1 MSDTKDLYSRI
12 NIYTATATADCY
24 STGDVITTAEDYSV
38 DIDHQIQIYD
48 AIETDIDH
56 EVNIYE
62 SYAVDLDQQVVVCI
76 PLSSDIDHQ
85 VQIYE
90 TSQTAI
96 DEQVRL
102 QGLYRLSARQTIPAV
117 VTSTDDLFSTAE
129 VITQLD
135 LDHQVVVYIPDDVRI
150 DHQEMIYDAD
160 ETDIDHEINI
170 YESYAIDTDHQVVI
184 CIPFSSD
191 IDHQVQIYEN
201 LETDIDH
208 QSQVFENDETAI
220 DEQVQIYEEYRCD
233 IDEQI
238 HLVGF
243 LLAATGNVGLL
254 DWHFD
259 LPSEAEVITQLDI
272 DHRVNIYENDE
283 TDIDHQVQIYEND
296 ETDIDHQEMIYDSYS
311 TDIDHQVNIFTGAYT
326 VDIDHQVKII
336 LVIPSPMFVVY
347 EADESEIHDY
357 TNRVESIGVIRR
369 FLDKSFGIT
378 QVGNV
383 DVVCENSDKAHT
395 YLHPDGDFYPT
406 SKYIWTWAKITCGW
420 GVDLDQNVQAQF
432 QGLVETLELTERR
445 ECNFVIVDIIKELLD
460 GKLADAITFD
470 QNLVDTTPLESLNPI
485 HIVEYLINEVLGV
498 EVFDFDTETFV
509 AACDPAS
516 FDDAYADCSTV
527 VVNDT
532 TWPDESSVIEII
544 QDALKLVQG
553 WIYTGGNGR
562 IKAKVYPGVLST
574 GLEKHFIG
582 SETSDDRKIMNFRLH
597 PSRRDVINYIRWTY
611 GQANNEYGPT
621 LGVASIAQYGYR
633 PLELSTGWEVDTSV
647 LLHISGQLL
656 FRYQQPPDIITFGT
670 SNLYGSGDG
679 LDAELGEVIKVTDDG
694 IGIEDRY
701 FFIIEKRDDLLGRQ
715 SELVA
720 EEYAAT

>member
-12 NIYTATATADCY
+12 TIYTATATETDDCY
-24 STGDVITTAEDYSV
+24 STGEVITTAEDYSV
-38 DIDHQIQIYD
+38 DIDHQVQIFD
-48 AIETDIDH
+48 ATETDIDH

-62 SYAVDLDQQVVVCI
+62 SYAVDLDHQIVVCI

-85 VQIYE
+85 
-90 TSQTAI
+90 
-96 DEQVRL
+96 EQ
-102 QGLYRLSARQTIPAV
+102 
-117 VTSTDDLFSTAE
+117 
-129 VITQLD
+129 
-135 LDHQVVVYIPDDVRI
+135 
-150 DHQEMIYDAD
+150 IYDAD
-160 ETDIDHEINI
+160 SIDIDHEVNI
-170 YESYAIDTDHQVVI
+170 YESYAVDLDHQIVVW
-184 CIPFSSD
+184 IPLSSD
-191 IDHQVQIYEN
+191 IDHQNQIYDAAETDIDHHEQIYEN

-208 QSQVFENDETAI
+208 QSQIFENDETDI

-243 LLAATGNVGLL
+243 LLPAIGNVGLP
-254 DWHFD
+254 DWHSD

-272 DHRVNIYENDE
+272 DHQIQIYSSDE
-283 TDIDHQVQIYEND
+283 TDIDHQVEIYSVDEVDIDHQVQIYSVDEVDIDHQVQIYSVDEVDIDHQVQIYEAD
-296 ETDIDHQEMIYDSYS
+296 EVDIDHHVEIYSSDT
-311 TDIDHQVNIFTGAYT
+311 TDIDHQVNIFTT
-326 VDIDHQVKII
+326 PDSVDIDHQVKII
-336 LVIPSPMFVVY
+336 LVIPSPMFLIY

-369 FLDKSFGIT
+369 YLGKSFGIT
-378 QVGNV
+378 QVSNV
-383 DVVCENSDKAHT
+383 DVVCENSDKVHT

-432 QGLVETLELTERR
+432 QGLVETLELTEARS
-445 ECNFVIVDIIKELLD
+445 CNFVIVDILKEIID
-460 GKLADAITFD
+460 GKLATAITFD

-485 HIVEYLINEVLGV
+485 HIVEYLINEVLGA
-498 EVFDFDTETFV
+498 EVFDFSTETFV
-509 AACDPAS
+509 AACDPNS
-516 FDDAYADCSTV
+516 FDAAYTACSTY

-532 TWPDESSVIEII
+532 TWPAESSIIQMI

-553 WIYTGGNGR
+553 WIYTNGNGR
-562 IKAKVYPGVLST
+562 IKAKVYPSVLPT

-582 SETSDDRKIMNFRLH
+582 SETRDDRKIMNFRLH
-597 PSRRDVINYIRWTY
+597 PSRRDVINYVKWTY

-647 LLHISGQLL
+647 LLNISGQLL
-656 FRYQQPPDIITFGT
+656 FRYQQPPDVITFGT